1 MPISTKNNYYKFMR
15 AKKYS
20 FKSYTTFLVFLTL
33 SINGILTPA
42 YAQCPTVTEP
52 IQSLCNVQSVLV
64 SDLQATDTG
73 GGIVWYDSATST
85 TPLSNSQGLIS
96 GEDYYADNNAGTCT
110 TRARVDVIIYSAPV
124 GDNYQGIC
132 IDDPSLATVS
142 SLNAV
147 GNDVQWYLTSSG
159 GLPLNETDVL
169 IDDTLYYAD
178 QASPDGNCRTSRLS
192 VLVNVGSTLLPEGD
206 PIQQFCISSSFQPTL
221 NDLVATGNNN
231 WYNSLFSA
239 VTLPLSTPLVNGQTY
254 YATAVD
260 PPCESTARLA
270 ITVILNNFPDAG
282 ENATVDICENN
293 NSTIN
298 LFTALEGTPNTGGF
312 WSPSLN
318 SGTNIF
324 DPAIDPSG
332 IYTYTVGAPATCGY
346 ATATVNVSFSDNE
359 DAGEDGAIEVCE
371 NNGTFNLFNSLNG
384 TPNTGGT
391 WSPALNSGTGLFDPN
406 FDTAGTYTYT
416 ILSTTSCP
424 DSSANVEVSILQE
437 PDAGSNAILDICSNN
452 ENTINLFET
461 LNGTPENGGFWSP
474 SLNSGT
480 NIFDPAIDPSGIYTY
495 TVGSPSSCGY
505 ATATVDI
512 SISVYE
518 NAGENGVI
526 EVCENDSPFDL
537 FNSLNGTPS
546 TGGTWSPTLNSGT
559 GLFDPSFDTA
569 GTYTY
574 TILSTTSCPDSSA
587 NVEVSILQVP
597 DAGSNA
603 VLDICS
609 NNENTINLF
618 ETLNGTPENGGF
630 WSPSLN
636 SGTNIFDPTIDP
648 SGIYTYTIGDPS
660 SCGYATATVDIS
672 ISVYEN
678 AGENGTVE
686 VCENDSPFNLFNNLN
701 GTPSTGGNW
710 SPALNSG
717 TGLFDPSFDT
727 AGTYTYTI
735 LGTASCPDSSANVE
749 VSILQVPDAGSNAV
763 LDICSNN
770 ENTINLFETLNG
782 TPETGGFWS
791 PSLNSGTNIFDPTI
805 DPSGIYTYTIGDPSS
820 SCGYATATVDI
831 SISVYE
837 NAGENGTVEVC
848 ENDSPFNLFNNL
860 NGTPSTGGT
869 WSPTLNSGTGL
880 FDPSFDTAGT
890 YTYTILGT
898 ASCPDSSANVE
909 VSILQEPNS
918 GTNTT
923 IDICS
928 NDIVNLYE
936 SLNGTPD
943 IGGTWTPLLNS
954 GTDIF
959 DPSIDVAGTYTYEVT
974 NSCSTSSSSMIITI
988 SNPNDAGANGSVE
1001 FCSDEL
1007 NTIDLYDVL
1016 EGTPQLGG
1024 EWSPALTSGSSLFDP
1039 NVDAPGIYTYTV
1051 SNTSST
1057 CPEATASVTVT
1068 LIAPP
1073 NAGNDNI
1080 INICSNDTITDLFDN
1095 LGGTPD
1101 AGGIWTPSLAS
1112 GTGEFDPNIDQAG
1125 DYTYTLTSTECNIT
1139 DTATVTVT
1147 ILEIPNATG
1156 LTLQMDDN
1164 FVCQNNE
1171 DIVINITNA
1180 TQLTDADYSI
1190 EYSITGSN
1198 NSINT
1203 TIITIID
1210 GNAALVIPASL
1221 LSNPGNSIITI
1232 IHLFALNQNCSAI
1245 TDTLEPFEIE
1255 IQESLIPEIINND
1268 IEYCLGD
1275 ILTVADLT
1283 NNIVSVED
1291 NDIIWY
1297 DESTNGTPYDST
1309 ETLINGL
1316 TYYAA
1321 YQSEYGCQSNTRLE
1335 FTLNLVSCVEE
1346 LLIPDGF
1353 SPNGDGINDVF
1364 DILYLNDLYPNFK
1377 LSIYNRYGNIFYE
1390 GNINS
1395 PKWNGTGKKD
1405 NSVLPSG
1412 VYFYILEFNDGER
1425 EPKQGR
1431 VYLNR

>member
-1 MPISTKNNYYKFMR
+1 M
-15 AKKYS
+15 
-20 FKSYTTFLVFLTL
+20 FLVFLML
-33 SINGILTPA
+33 SITGILTPA

-52 IQSLCNVQSVLV
+52 TQSLCNVQSVLV

-73 GGIVWYDSATST
+73 GGIVWYESATST
-85 TPLSNSQGLIS
+85 TPLSNSEGLIS
-96 GEDYYADNNAGTCT
+96 GEDYYADSSTGTCT

-142 SLNAV
+142 SLNAT

-159 GLPLNETDVL
+159 GIPLNENDVL

-178 QASPDGNCRTSRLS
+178 QSSPDGNCRTSRLS

-206 PIQQFCISSSFQPTL
+206 PIQQLCVSSSFQPTL
-221 NDLVATGNNN
+221 ENLVVTGSNN

-239 VTLPLSTPLVNGQTY
+239 VTLPLTTPLVNGQTY

-270 ITVILNNFPDAG
+270 ITVILNNYPDAG
-282 ENATVDICENN
+282 ENATVDICEND
-293 NSTIN
+293 NSTID
-298 LFTALEGTPNTGGF
+298 LFTALGGTPQSGGF

-318 SGTNIF
+318 SGTSIF

-346 ATATVNVSFSDNE
+346 ATATVNVSISDNE
-359 DAGEDGAIEVCE
+359 DAGEDGTIEVCE

-416 ILSTTSCP
+416 VLSTTSCP
-424 DSSANVEVSILQE
+424 NSSANVV
-437 PDAGSNAILDICSNN
+437 
-452 ENTINLFET
+452 
-461 LNGTPENGGFWSP
+461 
-474 SLNSGT
+474 
-480 NIFDPAIDPSGIYTY
+480 
-495 TVGSPSSCGY
+495 
-505 ATATVDI
+505 
-512 SISVYE
+512 
-518 NAGENGVI
+518 
-526 EVCENDSPFDL
+526 
-537 FNSLNGTPS
+537 
-546 TGGTWSPTLNSGT
+546 
-559 GLFDPSFDTA
+559 
-569 GTYTY
+569 
-574 TILSTTSCPDSSA
+574 
-587 NVEVSILQVP
+587 VSILQVP

-603 VLDICS
+603 I
-609 NNENTINLF
+609 
-618 ETLNGTPENGGF
+618 
-630 WSPSLN
+630 
-636 SGTNIFDPTIDP
+636 
-648 SGIYTYTIGDPS
+648 
-660 SCGYATATVDIS
+660 
-672 ISVYEN
+672 
-678 AGENGTVE
+678 
-686 VCENDSPFNLFNNLN
+686 
-701 GTPSTGGNW
+701 
-710 SPALNSG
+710 
-717 TGLFDPSFDT
+717 
-727 AGTYTYTI
+727 
-735 LGTASCPDSSANVE
+735 
-749 VSILQVPDAGSNAV
+749 

-791 PSLNSGTNIFDPTI
+791 PSLNSGSNIFDPSI
-805 DPSGIYTYTIGDPSS
+805 DASGVYTYTVGAPS

-831 SISVYE
+831 SISIYE
-837 NAGENGTVEVC
+837 NAGEHGAIEVC
-848 ENDSPFNLFNNL
+848 ENDSAFDLFNSL
-860 NGTPSTGGT
+860 NGTPSTGGA

-898 ASCPDSSANVE
+898 ASCPGSSANVEVSILQEPDAGSNAVLEICSNNENTIDLFDALNGTPDTGGFWSPSLNSGTNIFDPVIDPSGIYTYTLGDPSSCGYATATVDISISVYENAGEHGSIQICENDSAIDLFNSLNGTPSTGGTWSPALNSGTGLFDPAFDTVGTYTYTISGTVSCPGSSANIEVSILQEPDAGSNAALDICSNNENTINLFETLNGTPDIGGVWTPSLTSGTGLFDPTIDPSGIYTYTIGAPSSCGYATATVDISISAYENAGENGTIEVCENDSTFDLFNSLNGTPSTGGTWSPALSSGTGLFDPSIDTAGTYTYTIIGTASCPDSSANVE
-909 VSILQEPNS
+909 VSILQEPDS

-928 NDIVNLYE
+928 NDIVNLFE
-936 SLNGTPD
+936 NLSGTPD

-959 DPSIDVAGTYTYEVT
+959 DPSVDVADTYTYEVN
-974 NSCSTSSSSMIITI
+974 NSCGTSSSTIIITI
-988 SNPNDAGANGSVE
+988 SNPSDAGINGSVE

-1016 EGTPQLGG
+1016 EGTPEPGG
-1024 EWSPALTSGSSLFDP
+1024 VWSPTLASGSSLFNP
-1039 NVDAPGIYTYTV
+1039 NIDAPGIYTYTV
-1051 SNTSST
+1051 SDTSSA
-1057 CPEATASVTVT
+1057 CSDATASVTVT

-1073 NAGNDNI
+1073 NAGNDSI
-1080 INICSNDTITDLFDN
+1080 INLCSNGTIIDLFDN
-1095 LGGTPD
+1095 LDGTPD

-1112 GTGEFDPNIDQAG
+1112 GTGEFDPSIDLPG
-1125 DYTYTLTSTECNIT
+1125 DYTYTLTSLECDI
-1139 DTATVTVT
+1139 TATATITVT
-1147 ILEIPNATG
+1147 IIETPNATG
-1156 LTLQMDDN
+1156 LTLQMEDN

-1171 DIVINITNA
+1171 DIIINITNA

-1203 TIITIID
+1203 LIITIID
-1210 GNAALVIPASL
+1210 GNATLIIPSSL
-1221 LSNPGNSIITI
+1221 LSNPGISIITI
-1232 IHLFALNQNCSAI
+1232 TQLFALGQNCSAI
-1245 TDTLEPFEIE
+1245 TDILEPIEIE
-1255 IQESLIPEIINND
+1255 VQESLIPEIINND
-1268 IEYCLGD
+1268 IEYCLAD
-1275 ILTVADLT
+1275 TLTIADLT

-1297 DESTNGTPYDST
+1297 DESTNGTPYDSA
-1309 ETLINGL
+1309 ETLVDGL

-1335 FTLNLVSCVEE
+1335 FTLNLVSCIEE

-1364 DILYLNDLYPNFK
+1364 DILFLNDLYPNFK